1 MRRTLLALC
10 LLPACS
16 SSETPPWEDDAFR
29 AEAQDVVDRYAQL
42 VSSAYEKSSRGAEQM
57 DGALQAFVAAPG
69 ADTLEAT
76 KTAWLG
82 ARDEYGLTEVFRF
95 YNGPIDGA
103 PDELEG
109 RINAWPMDEGYIDYV
124 EGEPD
129 SGLINDLAGY
139 PMITKDV
146 LIERNGAEGEDSIST
161 GWHAIEFL
169 LWGQDLSADG
179 PGARPWTDFADGM
192 DATAA
197 NQDRRREYLTLTSE
211 LLLDDLARVADAWS
225 EGQANYRAEF
235 VAQDPKEA
243 IGKILLGMA
252 SLSGA
257 ELSGERMQVAFDT
270 REQEDEHSCFSDNTH
285 KDLLANIQGIDDVYH
300 GSIDGQAGPSL
311 SKLVASID
319 ADVDAN
325 ATAKLQAAVAAV
337 AAIRAP
343 FDSAIQAADGSAERQ
358 GVQDAITALQEATDA
373 LVAVAAAL
381 EIELNLE

>member
-1 MRRTLLALC
+1 MRRSLLALC
-10 LLPACS
+10 LLPAC
-16 SSETPPWEDDAFR
+16 TNNAATGWDDESFR
-29 AEAQDVVDRYAQL
+29 SEAQGVVDRYAEL
-42 VSSAYEKSSRGAEQM
+42 VSAAYEKSSRGAEQM
-57 DGALQAFVAAPG
+57 DSALQAFVAAPS
-69 ADTLEAT
+69 ADGLEAA

-82 ARDEYGLTEVFRF
+82 ARDDYGLTEVFRF
-95 YNGPIDGA
+95 YNGPIDAA

-109 RINAWPMDEGYIDYV
+109 RINAWPMDEAYIDYV

-129 SGLINDLAGY
+129 VGIINDLADY
-139 PMITKDV
+139 PEITRDV

-179 PGARPWTDFADGM
+179 PGARPWTDYVDGADG
-192 DATAA
+192 TAA
-197 NQDRRREYLTLTSE
+197 NQDRRREYLMLTSE

-225 EGQANYRAEF
+225 EGQANYRADF

-243 IGKILLGMA
+243 IAKILLGMA

-257 ELSGERMQVAFDT
+257 ELAGERMTVAYDT

-285 KDLLANIQGIDDVYH
+285 NDLLANIQGIEDVYL
-300 GSIDGQAGPSL
+300 GRIAGEAGPSL
-311 SKLVASID
+311 SSLVARID
-319 ADVDAN
+319 ADVDAV

-337 AAIRAP
+337 KAIPAP
-343 FDSAIQAADGSAERQ
+343 FDNAIQAADGSPERAA
-358 GVQDAITALQEATDA
+358 VKAAIDSLKEATDA
-373 LVAVAAAL
+373 LVAVADAL